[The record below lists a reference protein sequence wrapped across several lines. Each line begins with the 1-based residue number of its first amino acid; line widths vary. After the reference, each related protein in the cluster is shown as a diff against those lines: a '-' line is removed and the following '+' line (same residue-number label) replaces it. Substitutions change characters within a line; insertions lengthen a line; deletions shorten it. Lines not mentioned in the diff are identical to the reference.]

1 MSSSEGFVDDNENL
15 MRTDAPERTILAT
28 VSGATRAT
36 IRETKRNE
44 TYRRRP
50 LWEARSSEK
59 SVTNDLINPK
69 TFLNTSVDL
78 ISDHTL

>member
-50 LWEARSSEK
+50 SLGSPIVGEVRDEQSYQ
-59 SVTNDLINPK
+59 PK
-69 TFLNTSVDL
+69 NFPE
-78 ISDHTL
+78 HQC